1 MEYRYR
7 KTSYRCSDCKHS
19 FDKVRKFAVDKYPH
33 GTDLPFPMKDP
44 DCPQCKKVK
53 RVDFKNS
60 VTDDTHKHIN
70 PANPE
75 ASFIGGSA
83 ENPVRVPSMGKSNFT
98 KAMDAT
104 AEIVMKDYALTNLQ
118 DNLRAGDSMAPKL
131 TPELERKVDEVFKPQ
146 KPIMGQTGATNL
158 NKALTANINAG
169 RYSGQNNIRDIAAQA
184 KDFGQSRTNATG
196 HKVPTQIIHDYDNR
210 NKPN

>member
-7 KTSYRCSDCKHS
+7 KTSYRCSECKLS
-19 FDKVRKFAVDKYPH
+19 FDKIRKFGIDKYPH
-33 GTDLPFPMKDP
+33 GIDLPFPAKDP

-75 ASFIGGSA
+75 ASFIGGSPN
-83 ENPVRVPSMGKSNFT
+83 NPQKTFSMGKSNFT

-146 KPIMGQTGATNL
+146 KPIMGQGGATNL

-169 RYSGQNNIRDIAAQA
+169 RYAGQNQIRDVAAQA
-184 KDFGQSRTNATG
+184 QAFGQARTAATG
-196 HKVPTQIIHDYDNR
+196 SKVPMDIIHNFDNR
-210 NKPN
+210 KPN

>member
-7 KTSYRCSDCKHS
+7 KTSYRCSECKTC
-19 FDKVRKFAVDKYPH
+19 FDKIRKFSVDKYPH
-33 GTDLPFPMKDP
+33 GTDLPMPTKDP
-44 DCPQCKKVK
+44 ECPECKKVK
-53 RVDFKNS
+53 RVSFKNS

-75 ASFIGGSA
+75 ASFVGGTPD
-83 ENPVRVPSMGKSNFT
+83 NPQKSFNMGKSNFT
-98 KAMDAT
+98 KSMDAT
-104 AEIVMKDYALTNLQ
+104 AEIVMKDYNLTNLQ

-169 RYSGQNNIRDIAAQA
+169 RYASQVQTRDIAAQA
-184 KDFGQSRTNATG
+184 TAFGQNRAATTG
-196 HKVPTQIIHDYDNR
+196 SKIPMDIIHNFDNR
-210 NKPN
+210 KPN